1 MSNDLSSVEDSS
13 VDDGEEPADRAA
25 ERLVGQE
32 VGKEV
37 GKAGGRKRGGI
48 FSAGVAMI
56 SRASN
61 QVFLIGV
68 TLVATRYL
76 NPADFGVFA
85 VATAFTTLART
96 LLYAGPFEYLIKSKQ
111 FAADAIECLVAT
123 VLLAGLCAVVLVG
136 IAEVSPF
143 LFSSTQVRPIML
155 LLTPSILLAAGA
167 AWMESQVLQS
177 GRIQTY
183 YLITLGVELAS
194 STVAVILLVL
204 HFGLIALVV
213 QNYTRIVLLTI
224 AYRAIHRPA
233 ALRAIDTARLRTIT
247 RWSISRYGAVLVG
260 FLSNYSGDLV
270 LGVALSPAA
279 TGLYRASNRVV
290 TAVADCFAQPARLI
304 GMTSLSR
311 RAATGLTP
319 DGYWLRIFSG
329 IALLGWPA
337 LIGLA
342 SLADWLTPVMLGNK
356 WAAAG
361 PVVAVLAVAR
371 LSSLLSAVTSAQM
384 IAADRQK
391 AVFWVQLTGA
401 VMVAIGTVVMSRFGV
416 VGAAAAGA
424 TVSAVAG
431 LAMLT
436 MTVGIGR
443 PSARE
448 WRSAGLVILVP
459 TAATA
464 AGAIGGRFLAAMLTQ
479 HMVARLA
486 LSIGTG
492 IVGWALAVVLLRH
505 RALAAIHTLG
515 GAGEAV

>member
-1 MSNDLSSVEDSS
+1 MSADLRSVEAAFI
-13 VDDGEEPADRAA
+13 DDGEEPGDRAA
-25 ERLVGQE
+25 ERRATERQLR
-32 VGKEV
+32 K
-37 GKAGGRKRGGI
+37 GRGI

-61 QVFLIGV
+61 QLFLIGV

-76 NPADFGVFA
+76 SPADFGVFA

-96 LLYAGPFEYLIKSKQ
+96 LLYAGPFEYLIKSKE

-123 VLLAGLCAVVLVG
+123 VLLAGLCAIILVG

-143 LFSSTQVRPIML
+143 VFSSAAVRPIML
-155 LLTPSILLAAGA
+155 MLTPSILLAALA

-183 YLITLGVELAS
+183 YLITLGVELAAS
-194 STVAVILLVL
+194 ASAVVLLVL

-213 QNYTRIVLLTI
+213 QNYVRIVLLTI

-233 ALRAIDTARLRTIT
+233 AMRGIDIARLREIT

-270 LGVALSPAA
+270 LGIALSPSA

-311 RAATGLTP
+311 RAAEGIAP

-329 IALLGWPA
+329 VALLGWPA

-342 SLADWLTPVMLGNK
+342 ALADWLTPVMLGNK

-361 PVVAVLAVAR
+361 PVVVVLAIAR
-371 LSSLLSAVTSAQM
+371 LWSLLSAVTTAQM

-391 AVFWVQLTGA
+391 GVFWMQLAGA
-401 VMVAIGTVVMSRFGV
+401 VMVAICTVALAPFGV

-424 TVSAVAG
+424 TVLAATAAAL
-431 LAMLT
+431 LAMT
-436 MTVGIGR
+436 MAIGR
-443 PSARE
+443 PSAIE
-448 WRSAGLVILVP
+448 WRSAGLIILVP

-464 AGAIGGRFLAAMLTQ
+464 AGAFGGRLLAMTLTE
-479 HMVARLA
+479 HMIARLA
-486 LSIGTG
+486 FATAAGAL
-492 IVGWALAVVLLRH
+492 GWALAIFLLRR
-505 RALAAIHTLG
+505 RAMEAIHTLSG
-515 GAGEAV
+515 TGEIMPT